1 MSSAFYIKE
10 ENDFYVAARDGR
22 DIFVRQAAPTND
34 NGKAVVLAHGITG
47 RPDEYIHLM
56 ARDFFTSHGY
66 DVYRMSFYDDADNA
80 RKLHTTTLPLQAND
94 LNDVVEHVSDK
105 NENVFVCGH
114 SYGGATT
121 LFANPK
127 TKANAFWDS
136 SFYVWRFWDE
146 FPKDENTLENELIG
160 QSWRISM
167 LFSKEMMRHAR
178 AQSEET
184 MKQLATAINSP
195 SIVLTAEEYNLVE
208 SGKDLFT
215 NLSCKKDYKEIKRA
229 NHQFTNGHTVQ
240 DLLKET
246 HNWFER
252 F

>member
-1 MSSAFYIKE
+1 MPSAAHIKE
-10 ENDFYVAARDGR
+10 EKDFYVTACDGK
-22 DIFVRQAAPTND
+22 DVFVRHAAPPNE
-34 NGKAVVLAHGITG
+34 NGKAVILAHGISG
-47 RPDEYIHLM
+47 RPDEYIHLT
-56 ARDFFTSHGY
+56 ARNFFTAHGY
-66 DVYRMSFYDDADNA
+66 DVYRVSFYDDADNA

-94 LNDVVEHVSDK
+94 LNDVVAHVSDK
-105 NENVFVCGH
+105 NDNVFVCGH
-114 SYGGATT
+114 SYGGATA

-146 FPKDENTLENELIG
+146 FPKDEDTLENEIIG

-178 AQSEET
+178 SQSEES
-184 MKQLATAINSP
+184 MKDLAKGINSP
-195 SIVLTAEEYNLVE
+195 SIVLTAGEYNLVE
-208 SGKDLFT
+208 SGKHLFE
-215 NLSCKKDYKEIKRA
+215 NLTCEKEYKEIKNA
-229 NHQFTNGHTVQ
+229 DHQFTKAHTVQ
-240 DLLKET
+240 NLLNET